1 MVHRSGPPDVPTK
14 CVVET
19 ASTHSIRVACQ
30 AGSDRGANQSF
41 VFTVFNRTR
50 HLVLNATVPTPT
62 LTAQGLE
69 PGREYSA
76 GVYAFN
82 SRGRSASV
90 NLTLHSIDEPLGQP
104 TMTESGNNNNN
115 INNNINNNNNN
126 NNNNDDDDNGE
137 GLRSSKSA
145 SMLLT
150 PTLTTVIGVGAAALS
165 LVVVIASVFCGLRLA
180 GRRRRSNAD
189 PVSRPF

>member
-1 MVHRSGPPDVPTK
+1 MPTK

-115 INNNINNNNNN
+115 INNNINNINNNN
-126 NNNNDDDDNGE
+126 NNNNKGRLEQHTQTHTNKHRPPLARGT
-137 GLRSSKSA
+137 K
-145 SMLLT
+145 
-150 PTLTTVIGVGAAALS
+150 
-165 LVVVIASVFCGLRLA
+165 RLA
-180 GRRRRSNAD
+180 ERKKI
-189 PVSRPF
+189 